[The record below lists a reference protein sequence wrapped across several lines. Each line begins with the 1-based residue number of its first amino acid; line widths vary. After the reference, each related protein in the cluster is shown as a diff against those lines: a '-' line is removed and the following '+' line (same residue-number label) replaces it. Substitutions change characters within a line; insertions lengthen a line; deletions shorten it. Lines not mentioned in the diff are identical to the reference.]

1 MTTNYNSRFTFFIK
15 KDSIILFLVFLS
27 CFFSNKNN
35 LYKLYCMCITITID
49 IFYYLYLSYKEG
61 NVSICLK
68 NVFGYIFAFFINI
81 FLLIIIFLLIV
92 HFNTSKSIYSLVS
105 NKIVYNHNVMYDIR
119 KKHFCFSDNNCYFV
133 VYCPNYYDSCS
144 QDDMIY
150 LIDRLKDVKSI
161 KENNGDIYI
170 DVVVDADNNLQNN
183 ISDNM
188 MMRCDNEIVKNEN
201 NVKTLKCK
209 HELGYYDS
217 NSQNIYQ
224 NIYINYTL

>member
-1 MTTNYNSRFTFFIK
+1 MIRNIFTEIFTLFKVLAEFVLYFFI
-15 KDSIILFLVFLS
+15 FPVLVL
-27 CFFSNKNN
+27 
-35 LYKLYCMCITITID
+35 
-49 IFYYLYLSYKEG
+49 
-61 NVSICLK
+61 
-68 NVFGYIFAFFINI
+68 NI
-81 FLLIIIFLLIV
+81 FIV
-92 HFNTSKSIYSLVS
+92 FPISYINTSKSIYSLVS
-105 NKIVYNHNVMYDIR
+105 NKIVSNYNVVYDIR
-119 KKHFCFSDNNCYFV
+119 KKHFCFSDNCYFV

-150 LIDRLKDVKSI
+150 LIDRLKNVKSI

-188 MMRCDNEIVKNEN
+188 MRCDNEIVKDEN

-209 HELGYYDS
+209 HELGCDS